1 MMMEETMRGLTY
13 FIALSSMLV
22 FGGPVL
28 AQDANEGQPFGQVV
42 SQAAKDGEI
51 KEAVHENGPGGLDDV
66 IQSNLA
72 DDEEA
77 GTVRGHGRID
87 APGHK

>member
-1 MMMEETMRGLTY
+1 MRGLTH
-13 FIALSSMLV
+13 FFALSSILA
-22 FGGPVL
+22 FSGPAL
-28 AQDANEGQPFGQVV
+28 AQDANDGQPFGQVV
-42 SQAAKDGEI
+42 SQAAKNGEI

-66 IQSNLA
+66 VQSNLA